1 MPQLTK
7 THIAILE
14 ALSQA
19 EGTVHA
25 NALGD
30 LPVKGKAREKQIAHL
45 AEQGLLVSGEDG
57 VRLTDIGRAALA
69 PPAASADTQAET
81 QAEAPSPTPANPGQS
96 TTATKP
102 RKKDQLIALL
112 QAEAGVTVP
121 DIAAALGWQPHT
133 TRAALTGLKKAGH
146 TIDKLPPLQGSRSSR
161 YKLVEPA

>member
-19 EGTVHA
+19 DGPVHA
-25 NALGD
+25 DALGA

-69 PPAASADTQAET
+69 PPEAPAKTQAET
-81 QAEAPSPTPANPGQS
+81 SSTTPAAPGKP
-96 TTATKP
+96 AAKKP

-112 QAEAGVTVP
+112 QAEAGATVP
-121 DIAAALGWQPHT
+121 DIAAALDWQPHT

-146 TIDKLPPLQGSRSSR
+146 TIDKLPPLQDSRSSR

>member
-14 ALSQA
+14 AVSQA
-19 EGTVHA
+19 DGPVYA
-25 NALGD
+25 DALGT

-57 VRLTDIGRAALA
+57 IDLTDIGRAALA
-69 PPAASADTQAET
+69 PPEAPAET
-81 QAEAPSPTPANPGQS
+81 QAETPAPTPADPS
-96 TTATKP
+96 KPASKKP

-112 QAEAGVTVP
+112 QAEAGATVP
-121 DIAAALGWQPHT
+121 DIATALGWQPHT

-146 TIDKLPPLQGSRSSR
+146 TIDKLPPLQDSRSSR

>member
-19 EGTVHA
+19 DGPVHA
-25 NALGD
+25 AALGA

-45 AEQGLLVSGEDG
+45 AEQGLLVSGKDG
-57 VRLTDIGRAALA
+57 IDLTDIGRAALA
-69 PPAASADTQAET
+69 PP
-81 QAEAPSPTPANPGQS
+81 EALSPTPADPSQS
-96 TTATKP
+96 AAKKP

-112 QAEAGVTVP
+112 QAEAGATVP
-121 DIAAALGWQPHT
+121 DIATALGWQPHT

-161 YKLVEPA
+161 YKLVETA

>member
-19 EGTVHA
+19 DGPVHA
-25 NALGD
+25 DALGA

-57 VRLTDIGRAALA
+57 ISLTDIGRAALA
-69 PPAASADTQAET
+69 PPETPAET
-81 QAEAPSPTPANPGQS
+81 ASTTPANPGQS
-96 TTATKP
+96 TTAEKT
-102 RKKDQLIALL
+102 RKKDQLITLL
-112 QAEAGVTVP
+112 QAEAGATVP

>member
-1 MPQLTK
+1 MSQLTK

-19 EGTVHA
+19 EGPVHA
-25 NALGD
+25 DALGA
-30 LPVKGKAREKQIAHL
+30 LPVKGKAREKQIDHL

-57 VRLTDIGRAALA
+57 IGLTDIGRAALA
-69 PPAASADTQAET
+69 PPE
-81 QAEAPSPTPANPGQS
+81 TPAAPGIS
-96 TTATKP
+96 NTAKKP

-112 QAEAGVTVP
+112 QAEAGATVP
-121 DIAAALGWQPHT
+121 DIVAALGWQPHT

>member
-14 ALSQA
+14 AVSQA
-19 EGTVHA
+19 DGPVHA
-25 NALGD
+25 DGLGA
-30 LPVKGKAREKQIAHL
+30 LPVKGKARDKQIAHL
-45 AEQGLLVSGEDG
+45 AEQGLVVSGEDG
-57 VRLTDIGRAALA
+57 ISLTDIGRAALA
-69 PPAASADTQAET
+69 PLETQAET
-81 QAEAPSPTPANPGQS
+81 PADPSQPA
-96 TTATKP
+96 AKKP
-102 RKKDQLIALL
+102 RKKDQLITLL
-112 QAEAGVTVP
+112 QAEAGATVP

>member
-7 THIAILE
+7 THIAILD

-19 EGTVHA
+19 DGPVHA
-25 NALGD
+25 DALGA

-45 AEQGLLVSGEDG
+45 AEQGLVVSGEDG
-57 VRLTDIGRAALA
+57 IDLTDIGRAALA
-69 PPAASADTQAET
+69 PPEAPAKT
-81 QAEAPSPTPANPGQS
+81 QAEAPSPTPADPSQP
-96 TTATKP
+96 ATKKP

-112 QAEAGVTVP
+112 QAEAGATVP

>member
-1 MPQLTK
+1 MSQLTK

-69 PPAASADTQAET
+69 PPETPAET
-81 QAEAPSPTPANPGQS
+81 QAEAPPPTPADPSQPAAKK
-96 TTATKP
+96 T

-112 QAEAGVTVP
+112 QAEAGATVP

-161 YKLVEPA
+161 YKLVETA

>member
-1 MPQLTK
+1 MSQLTK
-7 THIAILE
+7 THIAILD

-19 EGTVHA
+19 EGPVHA
-25 NALGD
+25 DALGA

-57 VRLTDIGRAALA
+57 ISLTDIGRAALA

-81 QAEAPSPTPANPGQS
+81 QAETPSPAPVDPSKS
-96 TTATKP
+96 TSTKKT

-112 QAEAGVTVP
+112 QAEAGATVP
-121 DIAAALGWQPHT
+121 DIAAALDWQPHT

>member
-19 EGTVHA
+19 DGPVHA
-25 NALGD
+25 AALGA

-45 AEQGLLVSGEDG
+45 AEQGLIVSGEDG
-57 VRLTDIGRAALA
+57 ISLTDIGRAALA
-69 PPAASADTQAET
+69 PPA
-81 QAEAPSPTPANPGQS
+81 TPADPSQPAAKK
-96 TTATKP
+96 T
-102 RKKDQLIALL
+102 RKKDQLIVLL
-112 QAEAGVTVP
+112 QAEAGATVP

-161 YKLVEPA
+161 YKLVETA

>member
-1 MPQLTK
+1 MSQLTK

-69 PPAASADTQAET
+69 PPETPAET
-81 QAEAPSPTPANPGQS
+81 QAEAPFPTPADPSQP
-96 TTATKP
+96 AAKKL

-112 QAEAGVTVP
+112 QAEAGATVP
-121 DIAAALGWQPHT
+121 DIATALGWQPHT